1 MTLRPLAQ
9 LLVESVLDTSG
20 PLPDGIE
27 NVSLEEALRAGFD
40 HRVRPALLRRL
51 QAAEGAPANWREI
64 LELTRHKQL
73 LVQLQAAHD
82 MHLVATTFEKHG
94 IRWAVAKGPVLAQVV
109 WPHPDM
115 REFGDLDLFV
125 HPEDFASGLN
135 LLEAVGATYVD
146 RNWPEIQRQER
157 AELALRGPSGFPIDL
172 HWHVLASPRARRSFR
187 ADLPELL
194 ERAKHVELGGGL
206 TVPTFDASDTVV
218 HLAHH
223 AAQSAANR
231 LVWLADILYASR
243 HPDVDWNAV
252 SDRALSGRMG
262 ITVGVVLSRVERT
275 LGVEFPLPAAL
286 RRCAERSLC
295 ARIAVNRDGR
305 HPFPQLPSDRSSSG
319 IEYKAA
325 RANDALSFLA
335 ATGLWLGVRRTEWRI
350 KHHGPDSN
358 PLDVDVPDAAAR
370 AAYLRQ
376 VR

>member
-1 MTLRPLAQ
+1 LAQ
-9 LLVESVLDTSG
+9 LLVESVLDKSG
-20 PLPDGIE
+20 PLPAGIE

-51 QAAEGAPANWREI
+51 RATEGALPGWLGV
-64 LELTRHKQL
+64 LEATRHKQL
-73 LVQLQAAHD
+73 LAQLQSGHD
-82 MHLVATTFEKHG
+82 LRLIATAFEEHG
-94 IRWAVAKGPVLAQVV
+94 VRWAVAKGPVLAQFV

-125 HPEDFASGLN
+125 HPEDFAAGLN
-135 LLEAVGATYVD
+135 LLEEVGASYVD
-146 RNWPEIQRQER
+146 RNWPEIRRQAR

-172 HWHVLASPRARRSFR
+172 HWHVLASPRARRFFR

-194 ERAKHVELGGGL
+194 GRARHIELGGGL

-231 LVWLADILYASR
+231 LVWLADVLYASH

-252 SDRALSGRMG
+252 SDRALTGRMG

-275 LGVEFPLPAAL
+275 LGVEFPLPADL

-295 ARIAVNRDGR
+295 GRIAVNRDGR
-305 HPFPQLPSDRSSSG
+305 HPFPHLPSDSSSSG

-325 RANDALSFLA
+325 RANDPLSVLA
-335 ATGLWLGVRRTEWRI
+335 AAGLWLGVRRTEWRI
-350 KHHGPDSN
+350 KRHGPDSN
-358 PLDVDVPDAAAR
+358 PLDVDVPDPAAR
-370 AAYLRQ
+370 AAYLGQ